1 MFSRHT
7 YLVLGLLVA
16 GGAPY
21 LSSQEELKNSVSSWM
36 PTQQATDESESV
48 FKLAS
53 AESDSIVSPPSANP
67 FGGSTVA
74 TNTSTASTSPSEA
87 STTTTPAADGANLPT
102 VRNVGT
108 TRVVSTTPPSLAA
121 KQEPVDGSKPIRFE
135 EVFRLDVNSAWL
147 MARWPRV
154 TTGLADLDLHGYRVP
169 LVTGKRE
176 DDLAGALTYYYDK
189 NQVIQKMTFRGVTGD
204 PRRLVHFGTSQCELE
219 REIVDDPAMQVYR
232 TKGVGKKAS
241 ELTVRP
247 AKVIR
252 ADAPRERY
260 EVEFVLKR

>member
-1 MFSRHT
+1 MFGRHT
-7 YLVLGLLVA
+7 YLVLGLLFA

-21 LSSQEELKNSVSSWM
+21 LSSQAELKERVTGWM
-36 PTQQATDESESV
+36 PSQQTADEPESV
-48 FKLAS
+48 FRLAS
-53 AESDSIVSPPSANP
+53 AESDSIVSLPSANP

-74 TNTSTASTSPSEA
+74 ASTSTASTSTNEA
-87 STTTTPAADGANLPT
+87 STPTIPTANEANTPT
-102 VRNVGT
+102 VRTVGS
-108 TRVVSTTPPSLAA
+108 TRVVSTTPSSSAT
-121 KQEPVDGSKPIRFE
+121 KQLPVDGSQPIRFE

-154 TTGLADLDLHGYRVP
+154 TTGLAELELHGYRVP

-189 NQVIQKMTFRGVTGD
+189 NQEIQKMTFRGVTGD

-232 TKGVGKKAS
+232 TKGMGKNAS
-241 ELTVRP
+241 ELTIRP

-260 EVEFVLKR
+260 EVEFILKR